1 MSPSRSPVQ
10 AMIRGVFPG
19 GSVVKNP
26 ILKQETQV
34 QSLGWEDPLE
44 EEIATHPVLLP
55 GKSHG
60 HRSLTGYSP
69 WGRTESDMT

>member
-1 MSPSRSPVQ
+1 
-10 AMIRGVFPG
+10 MIRGVFPG

-44 EEIATHPVLLP
+44 KEMATHSSILAYEIPWTEEPAGLQ
-55 GKSHG
+55 
-60 HRSLTGYSP
+60 SLGLQRAGDDLSTIQ
-69 WGRTESDMT
+69 

>member
-10 AMIRGVFPG
+10 AMIHGVFPG

-26 ILKQETQV
+26 ILKQEMQV

-44 EEIATHPVLLP
+44 PGTSVRGIFQARVLEWVAIA
-55 GKSHG
+55 
-60 HRSLTGYSP
+60 
-69 WGRTESDMT
+69 